1 MIYKENQKII
11 ILLVILAIIYYFQNK
26 KERFET
32 EQKGIIRY
40 TSSNAECDLTLSN
53 DRLSLECSIDESR
66 NETGND
72 TNTFIITPENIL
84 KNINSQYIYVSDDY
98 RYILDSNISEII
110 NREGVSYYQL
120 KKILNESKLS
130 FNNKILSMQNNSIS
144 TSGGINTY
152 KFVEVIII

>member
-1 MIYKENQKII
+1 MFNKKNQKII
-11 ILLVILAIIYYFQNK
+11 ILLVILAVIYYYQNK

-40 TSSNAECDLTLSN
+40 KKGLTDCDLILSN
-53 DRLSLECSIDESR
+53 NKLSFKCTNAQSTNI
-66 NETGND
+66 GNN
-72 TNTFIITPENIL
+72 TNTFIITPENRL

-110 NREGVSYYQL
+110 NREGVSYYPL

-152 KFVEVIII
+152 KFVEVRII

>member
-11 ILLVILAIIYYFQNK
+11 ILLVILAIINYFQNK

-84 KNINSQYIYVSDDY
+84 KNINSQYIYVSNDFK
-98 RYILDSNISEII
+98 YILDSNINEII
-110 NREGVSYYQL
+110 NREGISYYPL
-120 KKILNESKLS
+120 KKIPTGPNKSALS
-130 FNNKILSMQNNSIS
+130 FNNKKITLNSNNIS
-144 TSGGINTY
+144 TSGTNSGY
-152 KFVEVIII
+152 KFI